1 MSSIVEGYRT
11 VIKSQSEREAEESPP
26 IVEVD
31 PVAQLVTAAANELA
45 ESLQERCKWHDTDEN
60 TLVIQSGNSATP
72 AIVVEVKGYA
82 TQEGVVTAASQE
94 ASTRSSN
101 FEQEVFDRL
110 SDIEAEIETGE
121 HSQEDVVEQIAN
133 QIEQETNQEVTT
145 QQGAVIETKVEEYFA
160 MLNLSHPPHRFSRDA
175 MVHRPVT
182 DQVAEVRKYNTEQY
196 MKHSNLNPKKFG

>member
-82 TQEGVVTAASQE
+82 TQEGVVTASQ
-94 ASTRSSN
+94 
-101 FEQEVFDRL
+101 
-110 SDIEAEIETGE
+110 
-121 HSQEDVVEQIAN
+121 QEDSTKIREDLPPTDN
-133 QIEQETNQEVTT
+133 TT
-145 QQGAVIETKVEEYFA
+145 DYPTEA
-160 MLNLSHPPHRFSRDA
+160 
-175 MVHRPVT
+175 T

-196 MKHSNLNPKKFG
+196 MKHSNLNPNKFG

>member
-1 MSSIVEGYRT
+1 MSSIVEGYKIIQRGED
-11 VIKSQSEREAEESPP
+11 VGAGM
-26 IVEVD
+26 
-31 PVAQLVTAAANELA
+31 NELPDA
-45 ESLQERCKWHDTDEN
+45 EILVQAAVTELADSFGERCKLHETDEN
-60 TLVIQSGNSATP
+60 TLIIQTGKEDTP
-72 AIVVEVKGYA
+72 GIVVEVKGYA
-82 TQEGVVTAASQE
+82 SQEGVVTASQQE
-94 ASTRSSN
+94 DSTRISN

-175 MVHRPVT
+175 MVHSPIT
-182 DQVAEVRKYNTEQY
+182 DQVAEVRKYNTDQY
-196 MKHSNLNPKKFG
+196 MKHSNLNPNKFG

>member
-1 MSSIVEGYRT
+1 MSSIAEGYT
-11 VIKSQSEREAEESPP
+11 VIKSQSEREAEAQPP
-26 IVEVD
+26 EEVD
-31 PVAQLVTAAANELA
+31 PAQRLVTAATDELA
-45 ESLQERCKWHDTDEN
+45 ESLYERCKRHESAEN
-60 TLVIQSGNSATP
+60 TLVIQTGKEGTP

-82 TQEGVVTAASQE
+82 SQEGVITAAQQE
-94 ASTRSSN
+94 ASTKSSN

-145 QQGAVIETKVEEYFA
+145 EQGAVIETKVEEYFA